1 MSFLKRLFGAHDNNN
16 IPNRQVSINPEIK
29 TFLEDFVNEALEK
42 KEGYSAKLAN
52 LDNYKLLKS
61 KSEDFKKEIIH
72 LLLHYKSIGY
82 KGHYNKWSSESYYL
96 DDIYSKLSSL
106 LIRASD
112 IEFNEEELLVLTKVL
127 LTEKKSFFH
136 VSQWPFMPLL
146 SRYEKKI
153 EKNGLTEHL
162 KKGLSSITH
171 RISNLPYD
179 YADEKKIINRVKSIT
194 EGPKEFS
201 VSNKD
206 VLGRQIIETTKELR
220 KPKREAYIDL
230 LNHFSKHPEKS
241 KPTNAWLKDA
251 KSKMEDIGA
260 TFLAPSFISWID
272 VVIGLFQ
279 QIHREKAERL
289 DFLTEE
295 NIQLL
300 RSAVWGSS
308 ILNDDALNQKVEDLG
323 LWSFKKLRGYGAL
336 SVKLGN
342 GCIYAFS
349 KLPYQDGVSRLT
361 KFRMKIK
368 YPSVQSLIT
377 KAIVRVAEAEGKTMD
392 EIEEL
397 AVQDFDLNDD
407 FQVVQNFGNYKG
419 VITIVDTNT
428 VSLLWENEKGKQIKT
443 IPKYVKEHFSE
454 DLKTFRKKVKDIQT
468 NLSAQKSRIEKIFLS
483 RRVWT
488 YEQWKKLYLDNNL
501 LGFFGKRLIWNFKVE
516 DKTQNAI
523 FHNGTFVNPSG
534 ALQIDFQ
541 NVEVSLWHP
550 VNASVNEVQEWR
562 NWLLS
567 EEVTQPFKQAHREV
581 YIVTDAEIT
590 TNSYSNRY
598 AAHIIRQHIF
608 NALCRERGWA
618 YQLKGQWDS
627 YNTPTFQIPS
637 WKYKVEFWVETDA
650 VQDSANEMGIFN
662 YLQTDQVRFYNED
675 GQINMADV
683 PKIVFSE
690 SMRDVD
696 LFVAVTSIGAD
707 PNWRDRG
714 EERFHGYWSNFSFGE
729 LAVSGKERKAL
740 LENII
745 PKLQIR
751 KQCSFE
757 GNFLVVEGK
766 MRTYKIHMG
775 SGNILMKPNDQY
787 LCIVPDRRKEQNV
800 FLPFEGDSTLS
811 TILSKAFMLANDDK
825 IKDITITSQIKGSR

>member
-1 MSFLKRLFGAHDNNN
+1 MSFLKRLFGANDNN
-16 IPNRQVSINPEIK
+16 IPKREVSINPEIK

-42 KEGYSAKLAN
+42 KEGYSAKLGN

-61 KSEDFKKEIIH
+61 KPEDFKKEIIR

-106 LIRASD
+106 LMRASD
-112 IEFNEEELLVLTKVL
+112 IEFDEEELLALTKVL

-136 VSQWPFMPLL
+136 VSQWPFIPLL
-146 SRYEKKI
+146 SRYEKLIK
-153 EKNGLTEHL
+153 KNGLSDHL
-162 KKGLSSITH
+162 KKGLSNITH

-194 EGPKEFS
+194 EGPKEFT
-201 VSNKD
+201 VSNRD
-206 VLGRQIIETTKELR
+206 VLGRKILETSKELQS
-220 KPKREAYIDL
+220 PKREVYIDL
-230 LNHFSKHPEKS
+230 LNHFSIYPEKS
-241 KPTNAWLKDA
+241 KPTNAWLKA
-251 KSKMEDIGA
+251 SAIKMKDIGSA
-260 TFLAPSFISWID
+260 FLVPSFMSWID
-272 VVIGLFQ
+272 EVISLFQ
-279 QIHREKAERL
+279 QIHREKAEEFN
-289 DFLTEE
+289 FLTEE

-300 RSAVWGSS
+300 RSAIWGSC
-308 ILNDDALNQKVEDLG
+308 ILNDDSLNQKVEDLG
-323 LWSFKKLRGYGAL
+323 LWSFKKLSGHGAL

-407 FQVVQNFGNYKG
+407 FQVVQGFGDYIG
-419 VITIVDTNT
+419 VISIVDTST
-428 VSLLWENEKGKQIKT
+428 VSLLWENEKGTIIKT
-443 IPKYVKEHFSE
+443 IPKYVKENFPE
-454 DLKTFRKKVKDIQT
+454 DLKVFRKKFKDIQT
-468 NLSAQKSRIEKIFLS
+468 NLSAQKGRIEKIFLAK
-483 RRVWT
+483 RLWT
-488 YEQWKKLYLDNNL
+488 FAEWKKLYFENNL
-501 LGFFGKRLIWNFKVE
+501 LGFFGKKLIWNFEVKK
-516 DKTQNAI
+516 DLKSAI
-523 FHNGTFVNPSG
+523 FHKGAFVNPKG
-534 ALQIDFQ
+534 EVGIDFK
-541 NVEVSLWHP
+541 NANITLWHP
-550 VNASVNEVQEWR
+550 VNSSVQEVREWR
-562 NWLLS
+562 DWLF
-567 EEVTQPFKQAHREV
+567 EQQVRQPFKQAHREV

-608 NALCRERGWA
+608 NALCRERGWR
-618 YQLKGQWDS
+618 YQLQGQWDS
-627 YNTPTFQIPS
+627 YNTPTLQIPA
-637 WKYKVEFWVETDA
+637 WEYKVEFWVETDT
-650 VQDSANEMGIFN
+650 VQDSANDMGIFN
-662 YLQTDQVRFYNED
+662 YLQTDQVRFYNEN
-675 GQINMADV
+675 GQVNMVDV
-683 PKIVFSE
+683 PNVVFSE
-690 SMRDVD
+690 CMRDVD
-696 LFVAVTSIGAD
+696 LFVGVTSIGAD

-714 EERFHGYWSNFSFGE
+714 EERFHGYWSDFSFGE
-729 LAVSGKERKAL
+729 LEVSGKERKAL

-745 PKLQIR
+745 PKLQIK
-751 KQCSFE
+751 KQCTFE
-757 GNFLVVEGK
+757 NNFLIIEGK
-766 MRTYKIHMG
+766 LRTYKIHMG

-787 LCIVPDRRKEQNV
+787 LCIVPDRKKDQNI

-825 IKDITITSQIKGSR
+825 IKDSTITSQIKRK